1 APLMIRA
8 AILGVALAL
17 AAVSAAGASGT
28 TSDHDKATAA
38 LADVRAAVGE
48 IVRIEDGFAVGHPTY
63 LRAAHRALNALVGRR
78 DPLYSAAAGQ
88 PGDPA
93 GALGNVDALLDRNA
107 EEIWTPALRGAKAN
121 LLAAAKNLQDALHE
135 REMEEYEGDLTQ
147 ALANLSLVSGRPSE
161 SGVLGGISGALG
173 NTVLGVPSDVAMVSP
188 CGPPAH
194 GRAYAVLRGRLA
206 YVAVPRSTAA
216 GALPGEL
223 SIARVVVTPDDV
235 LLYTAGAKQTA
246 SLCRMQRTRAV
257 VVAAA
262 AAAPPYTAA
271 QAHAGARVY
280 AAKCVQC
287 HGANLQGTA
296 APGVAGRE
304 FLSSAHQNH
313 WSLADV
319 RSLVVDNMPLN
330 DPGSLSPKD
339 YAAVI
344 AFLLQANCYPAGSRP
359 FPTSDDPSFA
369 KITIGPVAGAKP
381 TNQRLGTCAA
391 K

>member
-1 APLMIRA
+1 MVRA
-8 AILGVALAL
+8 GILGVALAL
-17 AAVSAAGASGT
+17 VAVSSAGASPAP
-28 TSDHDKATAA
+28 SDHDKATAA
-38 LADVRAAVGE
+38 LTDVRAAVTE
-48 IVRIEDGFAVGHPTY
+48 IVRIEDGFAVGHPAY

-78 DPLYSAAAGQ
+78 DPLYNPSVGRAGD
-88 PGDPA
+88 GA

-121 LLAAAKNLQDALHE
+121 LLAAAKNLQDALRE
-135 REMEEYEGDLTQ
+135 REMEEYQGDLTQ
-147 ALANLSLVSGRPSE
+147 AMANLSLVAGRASE

-194 GRAYAVLRGRLA
+194 GHAYGVLRGRLA
-206 YVAVPRSTAA
+206 YVAVPRGAA
-216 GALPGEL
+216 ATELPGEL

-235 LLYTAGAKQTA
+235 LLYTGAAKQTA

-257 VVAAA
+257 AL
-262 AAAPPYTAA
+262 AAAPPYTTA
-271 QAHAGARVY
+271 QARSGARVY
-280 AAKCVQC
+280 AARCVQC

-296 APGVAGRE
+296 APGVAGHE
-304 FLSSAHQNH
+304 FLTSAHQNH

-359 FPTSDDPSFA
+359 FPTNDDPSFA
-369 KITIGPVAGAKP
+369 KIKVGPVAGAKP
-381 TNQRLGTCAA
+381 TNSRFGTCAA